1 MLSFMDH
8 RALNEK
14 ISSSQLKQL
23 EKYLNNLFNDELGL
37 GIDFTKHFEERVN
50 DPRTKVAYGKD
61 ITIGELRDVFRDT
74 ARKFKSELS
83 NLPKTANG
91 HMINISNHVTLWQ
104 SIKNQIPFLD
114 VLSDN
119 TINVIKILITLACC
133 QHFNNA
139 LLPSS
144 YNYRIWLKYG

>member
-91 HMINISNHVTLWQ
+91 HMINISNQLD
-104 SIKNQIPFLD
+104 IPF
-114 VLSDN
+114 
-119 TINVIKILITLACC
+119 VIRQDRKTGELELAAKTVVKRKEDWIKRAKP
-133 QHFNNA
+133 QDGQKV
-139 LLPSS
+139 
-144 YNYRIWLKYG
+144 YKTE